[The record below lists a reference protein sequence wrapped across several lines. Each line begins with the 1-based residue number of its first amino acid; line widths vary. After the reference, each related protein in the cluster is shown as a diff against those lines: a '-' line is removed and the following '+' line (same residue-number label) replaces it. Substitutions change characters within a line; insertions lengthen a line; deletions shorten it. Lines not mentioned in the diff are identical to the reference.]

1 MLVHSCGPIRGEYCG
16 QLTNPSSPEDHLPAL
31 GDGVADGEGEGDGA
45 AQPREHH
52 HVLDAGADLYT
63 APEVQHGCNIK
74 KVVLLEY

>member
-1 MLVHSCGPIRGEYCG
+1 MW
-16 QLTNPSSPEDHLPAL
+16 QLTNLSSPEDHLPAL